1 MAESLTHAR
10 AAGCPSELLDEL
22 RRIYDTRGRAGV
34 VEFALGVNAKGPP
47 VQLALLHGEAGD
59 VDEAFRH
66 LDAAIAHRDPALVH
80 LAVAPQWD
88 CLRGDERFG
97 ERLQAMGLAAAADR
111 AQRFLQ
117 LTTSPF

>member
-1 MAESLTHAR
+1 
-10 AAGCPSELLDEL
+10 LD
-22 RRIYDTRGRAGV
+22 A
-34 VEFALGVNAKGPP
+34 
-47 VQLALLHGEAGD
+47 
-59 VDEAFRH
+59 AFRH

-97 ERLQAMGLAAAADR
+97 ARLEAMGLAAAADR

-117 LTTSPF
+117 LTMPPRAAT